1 MSRVTTPQPVENVFA
16 RAWELLTHNWII
28 IVPGL
33 IIGLIVGAISWALA
47 PHGYYD
53 TSDTTALGPSLG
65 RASRGF
71 ILGVVAIVAGIAN
84 QAYTVGMAGAA
95 WERGTATFADGSASF
110 REDAGRIVTTAI
122 GLIVLGIVAAFLAPL
137 TIGLSILAFYVFT
150 LYSMPAAI
158 VGNRPG
164 FSSIG
169 ESYAIARAR
178 FVPTLIL
185 AVMIVVIMLIGW
197 LVSLPLLFIPLLGP
211 IIQDCIIE
219 AVVAYV
225 TLCVVGEYLNLRAAA
240 VIPPASPPRVRAV

>member
-1 MSRVTTPQPVENVFA
+1 MTTPQPVENVFA
-16 RAWELLTHNWII
+16 RAWALLTHNWIL

-33 IIGLIVGAISWALA
+33 LIGLIVGVINWVLA

-53 TSDTTALGPSLG
+53 TGDATAVGPSLA

-71 ILGVVAIVAGIAN
+71 ILWIVGIVAGIAN

-95 WERGTATFADGSASF
+95 WERGTATLADGTASF

-122 GLIVLGIVAAFLAPL
+122 GLILLGIVAAFFALPTL
-137 TIGLSILAFYVFT
+137 GLSILAFYVFT

-164 FSSIG
+164 FSSIR
-169 ESYAIARAR
+169 ESFMISRAR
-178 FVPTLIL
+178 FVSTLIL
-185 AVMIVVIMLIGW
+185 GVMIVVIALVGW
-197 LVSLPLLFIPLLGP
+197 LISLPLFFIPLLGP
-211 IIQDCIIE
+211 IIQACIVQ
-219 AVVAYV
+219 AVVVYV

-240 VIPPASPPRVRAV
+240 VIPPASPPRATAI